1 VRDNSRGHAAKYQ
14 TLSTEAIKIEE
25 FGDNMQRSY
34 EVMFIVRPDLLEE
47 DMDKLIATLQGHATT
62 AGATVVN
69 TEKMGKRRLA
79 YDVKKFSDG
88 QYVLFVL
95 EADGKAIHELERR
108 LRVAEPVIKYITVR
122 TDEEQQRLDKVR
134 KLRAAKVKRPPA
146 GSQQAAEATEAVGT

>member
-1 VRDNSRGHAAKYQ
+1 
-14 TLSTEAIKIEE
+14 
-25 FGDNMQRSY
+25 MQRSY

-62 AGATVVN
+62 AGATIQN

-95 EADGKAIHELERR
+95 QADGKAIHELERR
-108 LRVAEPVIKYITVR
+108 LRVSEPVIKFITVR
-122 TDEEQQRLDKVR
+122 TDEEKQRLDKVR
-134 KLRAAKVKRPPA
+134 KLREAK
-146 GSQQAAEATEAVGT
+146 

>member
-1 VRDNSRGHAAKYQ
+1 MPR
-14 TLSTEAIKIEE
+14 T
-25 FGDNMQRSY
+25 Y

-108 LRVAEPVIKYITVR
+108 MRVAEPVIKYITVR
-122 TDEEQQRLDKVR
+122 TDEDKQRLDKVR
-134 KLRAAKVKRPPA
+134 KLREAKVRRPPA
-146 GSQQAAEATEAVGT
+146 GPQQAPAAEVESPAVGA